1 MIMYYR
7 TLGLSGLRV
16 SAVGLGCMGMSH
28 GYGPGLSEEEGIK
41 LIRETFDLGVTFF
54 DTAECY
60 GPHTNETLVGKAIKP
75 IRDKVV
81 LETKCVL
88 F

>member
-1 MIMYYR
+1 MQTR
-7 TLGLSGLRV
+7 QLGRRGPVV
-16 SAVGLGCMGMSH
+16 SVMGLGCMGMSH
-28 GYGPGLSEEEGIK
+28 SYGPGLSEEEGIK
-41 LIRETFDLGVTFF
+41 LIREAFDLGVTFF

-81 LETKCVL
+81 HATKCVL